1 MVAASSE
8 KTTLRCLVLLPVTV
22 FCPCRKSSL
31 RRGFVGKAP
40 ELGLLFACLV
50 WLGAMMS
57 LSKKAT
63 RAVTA
68 ECMDGL

>member
-1 MVAASSE
+1 MAASSE
-8 KTTLRCLVLLPVTV
+8 KTTLRCLVFFSRLLCSARV
-22 FCPCRKSSL
+22 KSSL
-31 RRGFVGKAP
+31 RRGFVGKVP

-63 RAVTA
+63 RAVSA
-68 ECMDGL
+68 ECVDRL